1 MTIAFVDAVVVAGA
15 FAFVLLVWAAAFIS
29 RVVSTWHIWLFTA
42 AFSVFLSLTLLLL
55 AATEQRSF

>member
-29 RVVSTWHIWLFTA
+29 RVVSTWHIRLFTA
-42 AFSVFLSLTLLLL
+42 AFSVFLTLLLL

>member
-29 RVVSTWHIWLFTA
+29 RVVSTWHIMLFTA
-42 AFSVFLSLTLLLL
+42 AFSVFLTLLLL

>member
-29 RVVSTWHIWLFTA
+29 RAVSIWHIGLFTA
-42 AFSVFLSLTLLLL
+42 AFSVFLTLLLL